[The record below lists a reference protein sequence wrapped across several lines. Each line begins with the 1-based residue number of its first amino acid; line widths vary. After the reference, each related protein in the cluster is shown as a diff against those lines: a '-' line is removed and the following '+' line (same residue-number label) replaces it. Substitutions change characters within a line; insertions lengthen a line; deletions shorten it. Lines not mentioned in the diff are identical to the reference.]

1 MRDGGYLSSARRY
14 ELPPTQGAAALAG
27 GTPSALE
34 VFRTYDLRRRA
45 RLVGIVTL
53 GVLVP
58 VLLLVPSTLV
68 PSFDIVSLVSL
79 CIALV
84 GTLVAFGLNR
94 FGRVGP
100 AGYVLLFGIMAGI
113 AWDIVGKAHSQGGV
127 DLGDLRLY
135 DLLAIPILLS
145 GVLLSRR
152 GPVIL
157 ASITATFTTASL
169 ILLPK
174 TPPLQQYWDGTYT
187 YVLGSLYDVI
197 AIAVLIQLLTAVVA
211 WLGADGMRRALME
224 ASRADELEA
233 ANARNVAQAQQLAQQ
248 RRHLQQGIQEIQQV
262 HSAVARGHW
271 EARARVGEGELLPV
285 AMSLNLLLDRLT
297 RLTREQEQRTRME
310 AAARELATALRRA
323 RAGEPYMPP
332 SYTGTVLDDVLV
344 ELSTLRPQQLGG
356 GEAASNGPALP
367 ARVGLG
373 GEPRGPGAPSL
384 NGGNGWPD
392 GARGAS
398 APSVLPGTADAA
410 RWPDLSAPSDSDNSH
425 DDQPYLPEWLRGG
438 NW

>member
-1 MRDGGYLSSARRY
+1 VR
-14 ELPPTQGAAALAG
+14 
-27 GTPSALE
+27 
-34 VFRTYDLRRRA
+34 
-45 RLVGIVTL
+45 IVTL

-68 PSFDIVSLVSL
+68 PSFDIVSFVSL

-84 GTLVAFGLNR
+84 GTLVAFALNR
-94 FGRVGP
+94 YGRVGP
-100 AGYVLLFGIMAGI
+100 AGYVLLVGIMAGI

-152 GPVIL
+152 GPIIL
-157 ASITATFTTASL
+157 ASITTLFTVVSL
-169 ILLPK
+169 IVLPK
-174 TPPLQQYWDGTYT
+174 TPPLQQYWDGDYK

-233 ANARNVAQAQQLAQQ
+233 ANARNAAQARQLAQQ
-248 RRHLQQGIQEIQQV
+248 RLHLQQGIQEIQQV

-271 EARARVGEGELLPV
+271 NARARVGEGELLPV

-310 AAARELATALRRA
+310 AAARELAMALRRA
-323 RAGEPYMPP
+323 RAGEAYTPP
-332 SYTGTVLDDVLV
+332 SYTGTMLDDVLV
-344 ELSTLRPQQLGG
+344 ELSTLRPQLGG
-356 GEAASNGPALP
+356 GEAASNPPALA
-367 ARVGLG
+367 ARVGVE
-373 GEPRGPGAPSL
+373 GELRGPGAPSL
-384 NGGNGWPD
+384 SGLEAPGGSGWQNGRRNGTP
-392 GARGAS
+392 GVS
-398 APSVLPGTADAA
+398 APSGIPSPIPSAGGMADVP
-410 RWPDLSAPSDSDNSH
+410 RWPDLSAPSDPGDGQAH
-425 DDQPYLPEWLRGG
+425 LPEWLRGMG
-438 NW
+438 R